1 MLFSPFLILDF
12 LIPAVITQIFN
23 PSAEFVV
30 PIGMLIGEAKADI
43 EKSIVMVKQVIGQN
57 DLKLCNPFYVSY

>member
-30 PIGMLIGEAKADI
+30 PIGMLIGEAKAEI
-43 EKSIVMVKQVIGQN
+43 ETPIVMVK
-57 DLKLCNPFYVSY
+57 